1 MMKSL
6 TSYEENVVR
15 RVAVGDLLIRT
26 AARYPHMKALCFRD
40 RNYSFAE
47 LNTAINRCAYGLT
60 KMGIMKGDRCAI
72 LSHNC
77 DQFVILWWGLMKI
90 GAIIVPLNFMLKN
103 EEVSYIINHSEPV
116 AFFVEDKLIPNVL
129 PIKDKLKT
137 VQTFGYINLAGDASM
152 EGWMNIEDL
161 WKDEYPVTE
170 PEALIYPDDP
180 ALILYTSGTES
191 APKGVVNT
199 HLNFFTL
206 VLSAAVDLHFVRGD
220 VTIGGIPLYHVAAM
234 YLFTG
239 GVAIGATNL
248 MEYAPDA
255 AEIIKFTQQNKVTVW
270 VWPPTIYINLPLL
283 PNFDQLDFSS
293 LKVCII
299 FGSLCPPAIIER
311 WRKKL
316 PSTQF
321 LNYYGQT
328 EMSPLGACLQNEDFT
343 AHPDSIGRSHIP
355 LELKVFDSIHNKE
368 LPRGEVGELVARGPA
383 IMLGYYKDKE
393 KTATAFR
400 GGWHHTGDIVR
411 MDEEGFIYFVDRA
424 KDIIKT
430 GGENVSSQE
439 VEAFLYKHP
448 KVADAAVIGMPDP
461 VWSEAVTA
469 VIVPKPGETIDEK
482 EIINFC
488 KSNIAAYKVPKN
500 VFFVEALPRNPSGKV
515 LKNILRKE
523 CEKRLQEKS
532 QAHGEG
538 VK

>member
-1 MMKSL
+1 M
-6 TSYEENVVR
+6 
-15 RVAVGDLLIRT
+15 A
-26 AARYPHMKALCFRD
+26 
-40 RNYSFAE
+40 
-47 LNTAINRCAYGLT
+47 
-60 KMGIMKGDRCAI
+60 
-72 LSHNC
+72 
-77 DQFVILWWGLMKI
+77 
-90 GAIIVPLNFMLKN
+90 
-103 EEVSYIINHSEPV
+103 
-116 AFFVEDKLIPNVL
+116 
-129 PIKDKLKT
+129 
-137 VQTFGYINLAGDASM
+137 
-152 EGWMNIEDL
+152 
-161 WKDEYPVTE
+161 
-170 PEALIYPDDP
+170 
-180 ALILYTSGTES
+180 
-191 APKGVVNT
+191 
-199 HLNFFTL
+199 
-206 VLSAAVDLHFVRGD
+206 
-220 VTIGGIPLYHVAAM
+220 IGGIPLYHVAAM
-234 YLFTG
+234 YLFIAG
-239 GVAIGATNL
+239 IAIGATNL
-248 MEYAPDA
+248 MEYAPDP

-270 VWPPTIYINLPLL
+270 VWPPTLYINLPLL

-316 PSTQF
+316 PSAQF

-343 AHPDSIGRSHIP
+343 AHPDSIGRSHLP

-523 CEKRLQEKS
+523 CEKRLQENF